1 MLQQLHMTRI
11 CGTDLLYRRMVHV
24 GLDPARLSADQLDV
38 LAEIRERCPT
48 CEDPGRCAADLAA
61 ATSNAIWE
69 DWDEYCPN
77 AQRLRI
83 LAALT
88 MFSDDAEP
96 GNGVRCSLH

>member
-1 MLQQLHMTRI
+1 MLQQLHATRI

-24 GLDPARLSADQLDV
+24 GLDPARLSPDQLDI

-61 ATSNAIWE
+61 ARPEAGWE

-77 AQRLRI
+77 AQRLRV
-83 LAALT
+83 LAAFT
-88 MFSDDAEP
+88 MYSGDAEP
-96 GNGVRCSLH
+96 GNDVRRSLH